1 MSSRNSFAFILM
13 ACLLAAGIAATSFY
27 LRSFAGSPGSEA
39 SISPSR
45 SDDEM
50 IERLSDYTR
59 SIGIAEPASRA
70 AAGTLQPDVRTM
82 IERLAVRLETMPED
96 VKGWRMLGWS
106 YLHTGHYKQAAAAY
120 EKAVQL
126 DPSSAETKVAYED
139 AKAKALGSDNPSGA
153 GSLTGEAAGG
163 LDEKIVNSEAMTT
176 RERDVAIRAMVDGL
190 AERLENSP
198 RDADGWMRLI
208 RSRLVLGQREIATA
222 VFRKALEVFKDDPAA
237 SGRIS
242 AAATGLGLKV
252 D

>member
-1 MSSRNSFAFILM
+1 
-13 ACLLAAGIAATSFY
+13 
-27 LRSFAGSPGSEA
+27 
-39 SISPSR
+39 
-45 SDDEM
+45 
-50 IERLSDYTR
+50 
-59 SIGIAEPASRA
+59 
-70 AAGTLQPDVRTM
+70 
-82 IERLAVRLETMPED
+82 
-96 VKGWRMLGWS
+96 
-106 YLHTGHYKQAAAAY
+106 
-120 EKAVQL
+120 
-126 DPSSAETKVAYED
+126 
-139 AKAKALGSDNPSGA
+139 
-153 GSLTGEAAGG
+153 
-163 LDEKIVNSEAMTT
+163 MTT